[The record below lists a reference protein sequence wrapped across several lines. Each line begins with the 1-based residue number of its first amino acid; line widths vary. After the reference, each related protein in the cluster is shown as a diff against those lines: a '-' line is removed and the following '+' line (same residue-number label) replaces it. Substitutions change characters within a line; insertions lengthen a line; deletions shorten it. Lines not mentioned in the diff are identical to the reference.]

1 MIKYLSMNFLFYV
14 FSPLIKLE
22 KARQEARSKD
32 EYVKKLEE
40 SLQNIESKAK
50 GRDHIHKSQQDKIK
64 ELESQLDLKTTLH
77 NQSEMQVSQLSD
89 RLVGREEICFSLQQK
104 VVLSRE
110 FPLILCFLTFIVTNH
125 IF

>member
-1 MIKYLSMNFLFYV
+1 MFYV

-22 KARQEARSKD
+22 KARHEARSKD
-32 EYVKKLEE
+32 EYIKKLEE

-50 GRDHIHKSQQDKIK
+50 GRDHIHKNQQDKIK

-89 RLVGREEICFSLQQK
+89 RLVGREEICYSLQQK
-104 VVLSRE
+104 VL
-110 FPLILCFLTFIVTNH
+110 FFFFLHLNSD
-125 IF
+125 